1 MVQQDGPLDGEMER
15 SVLTDRIWPETK
27 RGCPITR
34 LCKREA
40 LQPEILALHLCGAC
54 HDRHS
59 VLTSTSLLMN
69 HTDNTG
75 HAISQPMTA
84 YSLGVGACQ
93 RLSTH
98 LKALSCFRWYLRSET
113 AVTLGQ
119 TRSDWGERKREESIG
134 KVFFHANTTTW
145 IQSREKEKKE
155 ERKKTNYFFFL
166 ITDFSYIYTV
176 YMCVCVCVCVCVFIL
191 RNLAG
196 VQTHMFI

>member
-1 MVQQDGPLDGEMER
+1 MPVFYGFCTQWEICHSQWMAQQDGPLDGEMER
-15 SVLTDRIWPETK
+15 SVSTDGIWPETK

-54 HDRHS
+54 QDRHS

-69 HTDNTG
+69 HTDNTS

-98 LKALSCFRWYLRSET
+98 LKVLSCFRWYLHLINSSDPGTNEQCLRRGKKRQRFLLCQSNYCN
-113 AVTLGQ
+113 LR
-119 TRSDWGERKREESIG
+119 RSD
-134 KVFFHANTTTW
+134 
-145 IQSREKEKKE
+145 
-155 ERKKTNYFFFL
+155 L
-166 ITDFSYIYTV
+166 
-176 YMCVCVCVCVCVFIL
+176 L
-191 RNLAG
+191 
-196 VQTHMFI
+196 